1 MNDTISFCRKNG
13 FVKTLF
19 ERKCHFPNINDK
31 NHSIKTFQERACIN
45 APIQGT
51 AADILRL
58 AMIKI
63 DKKIM
68 YKEIDANLLIQVH
81 DELLVECND
90 KIVSLTKKQIANEME
105 NATDPLVKFSIPL
118 TVDVKSGNNWNEAH

>member
-1 MNDTISFCRKNG
+1 M
-13 FVKTLF
+13 KTLF
-19 ERKCHFPNINDK
+19 GRKCHFPNINDK
-31 NHSIKTFQERACIN
+31 NHSIKSFQERACIN

-63 DKKIM
+63 DKKISE
-68 YKEIDANLLIQVH
+68 KEIDANLLIQVH
-81 DELLVECND
+81 DELLVECAD
-90 KIVSLTKKQIANEME
+90 KLVSNTKKQISHEME

>member
-1 MNDTISFCRKNG
+1 MRRKAKAINFGIIYGISSYGLAKQISVSNTEAESFLRSYFSKFPEIKIFMNETISFCRKNG

-19 ERKCHFPNINDK
+19 GRKCHFPNINDK
-31 NHSIKTFQERACIN
+31 NHSIKSFQERACIN

-63 DKKIM
+63 DKK
-68 YKEIDANLLIQVH
+68 N
-81 DELLVECND
+81 
-90 KIVSLTKKQIANEME
+90 
-105 NATDPLVKFSIPL
+105 F
-118 TVDVKSGNNWNEAH
+118 